1 MTVLENL
8 YNGNIEP
15 TDSESLK
22 NNMRYKEGL
31 RLVGR
36 LPEELSATLN
46 AEQKELFE
54 KYLTAANELSVVINE
69 ETFKRISL
77 FSQDKWIFV
86 TLLSLLVCYNTKK
99 CKFSKNSVSLFTFC
113 LLCNIIK
120 LIIYSGLTGIMK
132 RAKISSIYLSIKA

>member
-36 LPEELSATLN
+36 LQEELSVTLN
-46 AEQKELFE
+46 EEQKELFE
-54 KYLTAANELSVVINE
+54 KYLMAANELTVVIDE
-69 ETFKRISL
+69 EVFK
-77 FSQDKWIFV
+77 
-86 TLLSLLVCYNTKK
+86 
-99 CKFSKNSVSLFTFC
+99 
-113 LLCNIIK
+113 
-120 LIIYSGLTGIMK
+120 SGYRLATQIMMECM
-132 RAKISSIYLSIKA
+132 

>member
-36 LPEELSATLN
+36 LQEELSATLN
-46 AEQKELFE
+46 EEKKNHADIATIIAQANHTLFRQNV
-54 KYLTAANELSVVINE
+54 Y
-69 ETFKRISL
+69 ETV
-77 FSQDKWIFV
+77 FV
-86 TLLSLLVCYNTKK
+86 TAM
-99 CKFSKNSVSLFTFC
+99 KF
-113 LLCNIIK
+113 
-120 LIIYSGLTGIMK
+120 
-132 RAKISSIYLSIKA
+132 